1 MTSMPISCLG
11 WTISQWRSAYLT
23 KDLSPETAIS
33 DLVHWLHTN
42 QAHCHHAWIYVI
54 SLQELREQCD
64 ALVQRLTEVDGDLT
78 QLPLFGVPC
87 AVKDNIDVVGLPTTG
102 GCPEYRFI
110 ADNDATAVERLKAA
124 GAIIIGKTNL
134 DQFATGLVGT
144 RSPYGA
150 VENSFDADYVSGG
163 SSSGSSVV
171 VAKGYVPF
179 SFGTDTAGSGR
190 VPAGFNQLYGV
201 KSSLGAISTHGVIP
215 ACKSLD
221 VVSIFA
227 LTAADAELVRQVCT
241 AQDDQ
246 DCYSRQS
253 PVVAQQ
259 PIRKLA
265 YPANAPWFGDVQQA
279 QAFDEALKQAKALGY
294 SLTAIDFSPLFE
306 LAALLYQGPWVAE
319 RYAAVGEFM
328 QQGFPGINAVVKGI
342 IDQAEKFT
350 AVDAF
355 NGEYQRKAA
364 VKKVA
369 ALFEEYDALFV
380 PTTPC
385 FPTIAQVNAN
395 PVEENSRLGTY
406 TNFVNL
412 SSLSALSIPARPR
425 ADGLPFGITVIGAD
439 WQDAALHQ
447 FAQTWESAL
456 QLPIAPVAN
465 GSAVSKESVVLA
477 VVGAHLRDMPLN
489 FQLKTRQAVF
499 LEQTTTSSDYQLFAL
514 ANTTPPKPGLVYQ
527 PTSESA
533 QQIIVELWRLT
544 PKAFGEFVA
553 EVPRPLGIGN
563 VTLEDGRVVKGF
575 ICEPEALSTA
585 MDITHFGGWRKY
597 LAAVKAGEPIEK
609 PATPAR
615 TAEES
620 CDV

>member
-1 MTSMPISCLG
+1 MTSTPISCLG
-11 WTISQWRSAYLT
+11 WTIDQWRSAYLT
-23 KDLSPETAIS
+23 KDLSPETALS

-42 QAHCHHAWIYVI
+42 QAHCHHAWIYVV
-54 SLQELREQCD
+54 SLQELREQCE
-64 ALVQRLTEVDGDLT
+64 ALMQRLSEIDGDLT

-87 AVKDNIDVVGLPTTG
+87 AVKDNIDVAGLPTTA
-102 GCPEYRFI
+102 GCPEYRFVPEE
-110 ADNDATAVERLKAA
+110 DATAVARLKAA
-124 GAIIIGKTNL
+124 GAIVIGKTNL

-150 VENSFDADYVSGG
+150 AENSFNPEYVSGG

-171 VAKGYVPF
+171 VGKGYVPF

-201 KSSLGAISTHGVIP
+201 KSSLGAISTHGVVP
-215 ACKSLD
+215 ACRSLD

-241 AQDDQ
+241 APDEK
-246 DCYSRQS
+246 DCYSRTA

-265 YPANAPWFGDVQQA
+265 YPANAPWFGDEQQE
-279 QAFDEALKQAKALGY
+279 QAFTAALAQAKALGY
-294 SLTAIDFSPLFE
+294 SLTPIDFTPLFD

-328 QQGFPGINAVVKGI
+328 QNDFPGINAVVKGI
-342 IDQAEKFT
+342 IDQAEKFS

-355 NGEYQRKAA
+355 NAEYQRKAA
-364 VKKVA
+364 VKKIT
-369 ALFEEYDALFV
+369 ALFDEFDGLFV

-412 SSLSALSIPARPR
+412 SSLCALSIPAAPR
-425 ADGLPFGITVIGAD
+425 ADGLPFGITLIGAD

-447 FAQTWESAL
+447 FAQTWEAAL
-456 QLPIAPVAN
+456 ALPIAPVAN
-465 GSAVSKESVVLA
+465 GSAVAKDSVVLA

-499 LEQTTTSSDYQLFAL
+499 LEETTTSDNYQLFAL

-527 PTSESA
+527 PNA
-533 QQIIVELWRLT
+533 QSRQKIIVELWRLT
-544 PKAFGEFVA
+544 PKAFGEFVE

-563 VTLEDGRVVKGF
+563 VTLSDGRVVKGF
-575 ICEPEALSTA
+575 ICEPEALGAATEIS
-585 MDITHFGGWRKY
+585 HFGGWRKY
-597 LAAVKAGEPIEK
+597 LAAVKAGEPI
-609 PATPAR
+609 
-615 TAEES
+615 TAEARATEAEE
-620 CDV
+620 V

>member
-1 MTSMPISCLG
+1 MTSTPISCLG
-11 WTISQWRSAYLT
+11 WTINQWRSAYLT
-23 KDLSPETAIS
+23 KNLSPETLLA
-33 DLVHWLHTN
+33 DLIHWLHTH
-42 QAHCHHAWIYVI
+42 QDHCHHAWIHVI
-54 SLQELREQCD
+54 STQELQAQCKE
-64 ALVQRLTEVDGDLT
+64 LFQHLSEVDGDIT
-78 QLPLFGVPC
+78 QFPLFGVPC
-87 AVKDNIDVVGLPTTG
+87 AVKDNIDVENLPTTA
-102 GCPEYRFI
+102 GCPEYRYI
-110 ADNDATAVERLKAA
+110 AEEDATAVAKLKAA

-150 VENSFDADYVSGG
+150 VENSFNTDYVSGG

-179 SFGTDTAGSGR
+179 AFGTDTAGSGR

-201 KSSLGAISTHGVIP
+201 KSSLGAISTHGVVP
-215 ACKSLD
+215 ACRSLD

-227 LTAADAELVRQVCT
+227 LNAADAELVRQICT
-241 AQDDQ
+241 APDAQ
-246 DCYSRQS
+246 DCYSRAMPQS
-253 PVVAQQ
+253 EQALQK

-265 YPANAPWFGDVQQA
+265 YPANAPWFGDQQQA
-279 QAFDEALKQAKALGY
+279 QAFDAALAQAKALGY
-294 SLTAIDFSPLFE
+294 SLTPIDFSPLFE

-319 RYAAVGEFM
+319 RFVAVGEFL
-328 QQGFPGINAVVKGI
+328 QSDFPGINPVVKKI
-342 IDQAEKFT
+342 VDQAKQFS

-355 NGEYQRKAA
+355 AAEYQRKAA
-364 VKKVA
+364 VKEIV
-369 ALFEEYDALFV
+369 ALFDTFDALFV

-412 SSLSALSIPARPR
+412 SSLSALSIPAAPR
-425 ADGLPFGITVIGAD
+425 EDGLPFGITLIGAD

-447 FAQTWESAL
+447 FAQTWEAAL
-456 QLPIAPVAN
+456 QLPIAPIAN
-465 GSAVSKESVVLA
+465 GSITSDDGIVLA

-489 FQLKTRQAVF
+489 FQLTSRQAVF
-499 LEQTTTSSDYQLFAL
+499 LEQTTTNDAYQLFAL
-514 ANTTPPKPGLVYQ
+514 ANTTPPKPGLVFQ
-527 PTSESA
+527 PEAATS

-563 VTLEDGRVVKGF
+563 VTLADGRTVKGF
-575 ICEPEALSTA
+575 ICEPEALSAAT
-585 MDITHFGGWRKY
+585 DITQFGGWRKY
-597 LAAVKAGEPIEK
+597 LAALNAEQQPSI
-609 PATPAR
+609 A
-615 TAEES
+615 AEE
-620 CDV
+620 V